1 MEDERLLAVAAS
13 EELVLIS
20 RNVRDFPR
28 VAGEWAQAGRSH
40 AGIIM
45 IPPSIDHAEFGAI
58 VSGVEALLADTDQT
72 DWQDRLA
79 WMVRASG

>member
-1 MEDERLLAVAAS
+1 
-13 EELVLIS
+13 
-20 RNVRDFPR
+20 
-28 VAGEWAQAGRSH
+28 
-40 AGIIM
+40 M